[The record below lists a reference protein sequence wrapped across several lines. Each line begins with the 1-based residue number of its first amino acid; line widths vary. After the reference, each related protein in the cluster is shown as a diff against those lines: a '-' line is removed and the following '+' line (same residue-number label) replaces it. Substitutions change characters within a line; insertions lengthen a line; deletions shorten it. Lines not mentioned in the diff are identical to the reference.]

1 MQNITVVFALFEDQ
15 HRTLSVVHETGAC
28 INLIKWRG
36 RLWKSGSYAFICMN
50 FAVAHHD
57 PPVCAVAKFAVMG
70 DDDQGCAGVVQILQ

>member
-36 RLWKSGSYAFICMN
+36 RLWKSGSYAFIRMN
-50 FAVAHHD
+50 LAVAHHD
-57 PPVCAVAKFAVMG
+57 LPVRPVAEFAIMG
-70 DDDQGCAGVVQILQ
+70 DDNQGCAGVVQIFQ